1 MGNCHARFG
10 AGENLEIISKGYLSL
25 SFEMVAAAM
34 ESKRLGLCQKPL
46 FVVPNHLTEQWA
58 SEFLRLYPS
67 ANILAATKKD
77 FEPRNRKKFCGRIA
91 TGDYDAIIIG
101 HSQFERIPVS
111 QERQERLLQE
121 QIAEIEEGLE
131 ELKASRAER
140 FTIKSLER
148 TKKGLETRLKKLQDT
163 TRKDDVITFEQLGV
177 DRLYVDEAHAF
188 KNLFL
193 YTKMRNVAGLSTTD
207 AQKSSDMLLKC
218 RYIDEMTDSKG
229 VVFATGTPVSNS
241 MTELYTMMRYL
252 QHDTIRNKG
261 LAHFDCWASTFGE
274 TTTAIELAPEGTG
287 YRARTRFA
295 KFFNLPELM
304 NLFKEAADIK
314 TSDQL
319 NLPTPTPIYHNV
331 VAQPTEIQQ
340 AMVQE
345 LSERA
350 AKVHAGIVDAS
361 VDNML
366 KITSDGRKLGLD
378 QRVINPNLPDDP
390 MSKVNMC
397 VDNIHRIWE
406 EGQADKLTQLVF
418 CDLSTPKNA
427 APSKRAAKA
436 SAGNLDSP
444 EVHALEMLA
453 EKDGGDDEKGF
464 TVYDDIREKLVAR
477 GIPREQ
483 IAFIHEA
490 NTEARKKELFS
501 KVRSGQV
508 RVLMGSTFKMGAG
521 MNVQDRLVALHDLD
535 APWRPGD
542 LEQRSGRIIRQGNM
556 NPEVHIYRY
565 VTEATFDAY
574 LWQTLE
580 NKQKFISQIMTSK
593 SPVRSC
599 DDIDETAL
607 SYAEIKALCAGDER
621 IKEKMDLDV
630 DVARLKLMK
639 ANHQSQQYRLEDNL
653 LRFFPEQIEQNKG
666 FIAGFEADMKTLA
679 ENPHPVDGFAGMTV
693 RGDTLTDK
701 ENAGA
706 ALVDAFK
713 EVKGLEPVQIGSYR
727 GFQMSLTLED
737 FGREYYLTLKGQM
750 THRVPLGKDPRGN
763 LTRIENV
770 LNGMSER
777 LTMVRDKL
785 DSLYA
790 QMETAKA
797 ELGKPFPQEE
807 ELRTKAARLAE
818 LNIEL
823 NIDDKT
829 PLEQM
834 AEEAPRAEIA
844 KSAKPSVLQ
853 KLHSYSAQSQT
864 EPKKSVEEVR

>member
-1 MGNCHARFG
+1 
-10 AGENLEIISKGYLSL
+10 
-25 SFEMVAAAM
+25 
-34 ESKRLGLCQKPL
+34 
-46 FVVPNHLTEQWA
+46 
-58 SEFLRLYPS
+58 
-67 ANILAATKKD
+67 
-77 FEPRNRKKFCGRIA
+77 
-91 TGDYDAIIIG
+91 
-101 HSQFERIPVS
+101 
-111 QERQERLLQE
+111 
-121 QIAEIEEGLE
+121 
-131 ELKASRAER
+131 
-140 FTIKSLER
+140 
-148 TKKGLETRLKKLQDT
+148 
-163 TRKDDVITFEQLGV
+163 
-177 DRLYVDEAHAF
+177 
-188 KNLFL
+188 
-193 YTKMRNVAGLSTTD
+193 
-207 AQKSSDMLLKC
+207 MLLKC
-218 RYIDEMTDSKG
+218 RYIDELTGGKG

-252 QHDTIRNKG
+252 QHDTLQKKG

-304 NLFKEAADIK
+304 TLFKEVADIK

-319 NLPTPTPIYHNV
+319 HIPVPEAVYHNV

-350 AKVHAGIVDAS
+350 AKVHAGAVDAS

-366 KITSDGRKLGLD
+366 RITTDGRKLGLD
-378 QRVINPNLPDDP
+378 QRIINPDLPDDP
-390 MSKVNMC
+390 SSKVNMC
-397 VDNIHRIWE
+397 VDNIYRIWD
-406 EGQADKLTQLVF
+406 EGQADRLTQLVF
-418 CDLSTPKNA
+418 CDLSTPKTG
-427 APSKRAAKA
+427 APAAKA
-436 SAGNLDSP
+436 AKSVAGNLDSP
-444 EVHALEMLA
+444 ELHAVESQIDITP
-453 EKDGGDDEKGF
+453 EPEF
-464 TVYDDIREKLVAR
+464 TVYNDIREKLAAR

-490 NTEARKKELFS
+490 NTEARKKELFA

-542 LEQRSGRIIRQGNM
+542 LEQRSGRIIRQGNR
-556 NPEVHIYRY
+556 NKQVHIFRY

-599 DDIDETAL
+599 EDIDETAL

-639 ANHQSQQYRLEDNL
+639 ANHQSQQYRLEDNI
-653 LRFFPEQIEQNKG
+653 LRHFPEQIEQNKG
-666 FIAGFEADMKTLA
+666 FIAGFQADMQTLA
-679 ENPHPVDGFAGMTV
+679 EHPHPQDGFAGMTV
-693 RGDTLTDK
+693 RGDVLTDK

-706 ALVDAFK
+706 ALVDAMK
-713 EVKGLEPVQIGSYR
+713 EVKGLEPVPIGSYR

-737 FGREYYLTLKGQM
+737 FGKQYVLTLKGKM
-750 THRVPLGKDPRGN
+750 SHRVELGKDPRGN
-763 LTRIENV
+763 LIRIDNALAGMETRLARVQE
-770 LNGMSER
+770 
-777 LTMVRDKL
+777 KL

-797 ELGKPFPQEE
+797 ELGKPFPQEQ
-807 ELRTKAARLAE
+807 ELKEKSARLAQ

-823 NIDDKT
+823 NIDDRT
-829 PLEQM
+829 PM
-834 AEEAPRAEIA
+834 EAMAEIA
-844 KSAKPSVLQ
+844 DSEPEVRPAVSAKSERPSVLA
-853 KLHSYSAQSQT
+853 KLHAPLPQRDSHPKQNET
-864 EPKKSVEEVR
+864 EKEVR

>member
-1 MGNCHARFG
+1 
-10 AGENLEIISKGYLSL
+10 
-25 SFEMVAAAM
+25 
-34 ESKRLGLCQKPL
+34 
-46 FVVPNHLTEQWA
+46 
-58 SEFLRLYPS
+58 
-67 ANILAATKKD
+67 
-77 FEPRNRKKFCGRIA
+77 
-91 TGDYDAIIIG
+91 
-101 HSQFERIPVS
+101 
-111 QERQERLLQE
+111 
-121 QIAEIEEGLE
+121 
-131 ELKASRAER
+131 
-140 FTIKSLER
+140 
-148 TKKGLETRLKKLQDT
+148 
-163 TRKDDVITFEQLGV
+163 
-177 DRLYVDEAHAF
+177 
-188 KNLFL
+188 
-193 YTKMRNVAGLSTTD
+193 MRNVAGLSTTD

-218 RYIDEMTDSKG
+218 RYIDEMTDSRG

-252 QHDTIRNKG
+252 QHDTIRDKG

-314 TSDQL
+314 TADQL
-319 NLPTPTPIYHNV
+319 NLPTPTAIYHNE

-350 AKVHAGIVDAS
+350 AAVHSGSVDPT

-366 KITSDGRKLGLD
+366 RITSDGRKLGLD
-378 QRVINPNLPDDP
+378 QRIINPNLPDEP
-390 MSKVNMC
+390 TSKVNMC

-406 EGQADKLTQLVF
+406 EGHENKLTQLVF
-418 CDLSTPKNA
+418 CDLSTPKSTA
-427 APSKRAAKA
+427 TKKVAKA
-436 SAGNLDSP
+436 PAGNLDSP
-444 EVHALEMLA
+444 ELRALEHLA
-453 EKDGGDDEKGF
+453 EKDGIEDEAGF
-464 TVYDDIREKLVAR
+464 TVYDDIREKLVAK

-490 NTEARKKELFS
+490 NTENRKKELFS

-521 MNVQDRLVALHDLD
+521 MNVQDRLIALHDLD

-542 LEQRSGRIIRQGNM
+542 LEQRSGRIIRQGNL

-593 SPVRSC
+593 SPVRAC

-653 LRFFPEQIEQNKG
+653 IRYFPEQIEQSKG

-679 ENPHPVDGFAGMTV
+679 EHPHPVDGFAGMTV
-693 RGDTLTDK
+693 RGDVLTDK

-713 EVKGLEPVQIGSYR
+713 DVKGLDPVPVGTYR
-727 GFQMSLTLED
+727 GFKMSLTLED
-737 FGREYYLTLKGQM
+737 FGRDYVLTLKGQM
-750 THRVPLGKDPRGN
+750 THRVTLGKDPRGN
-763 LTRIENV
+763 LTRIDNA
-770 LNGMSER
+770 LNGMSDR
-777 LTMVRDKL
+777 LATVQSKL
-785 DSLYA
+785 ESLYS
-790 QMETAKA
+790 QMETAKQ
-797 ELGKPFPQEE
+797 ELGKPFPQED
-807 ELRTKAARLAE
+807 ELKVKSARLAE
-818 LNIEL
+818 LNIAL

-829 PLEQM
+829 PLEAM
-834 AEEAPRAEIA
+834 AEETPSRNEVA
-844 KSAKPSVLQ
+844 KSARPSVLQ
-853 KLHSYSAQSQT
+853 KLHSYEKSSRT
-864 EPKKSVEEVR
+864 ETTKKHKEEVL

>member
-1 MGNCHARFG
+1 M
-10 AGENLEIISKGYLSL
+10 
-25 SFEMVAAAM
+25 
-34 ESKRLGLCQKPL
+34 
-46 FVVPNHLTEQWA
+46 
-58 SEFLRLYPS
+58 
-67 ANILAATKKD
+67 
-77 FEPRNRKKFCGRIA
+77 
-91 TGDYDAIIIG
+91 
-101 HSQFERIPVS
+101 
-111 QERQERLLQE
+111 
-121 QIAEIEEGLE
+121 
-131 ELKASRAER
+131 
-140 FTIKSLER
+140 ER
-148 TKKGLETRLKKLQDT
+148 TKKGLETKLKKLLESG
-163 TRKDDVITFEQLGV
+163 RKDDVVTFEELGV

-218 RYIDEMTDSKG
+218 RYIDELTGGKG

-252 QHDTIRNKG
+252 QHDTLQKKG

-304 NLFKEAADIK
+304 TLFKEVADIK

-319 NLPTPTPIYHNV
+319 HLPVPEAVYHNV

-350 AKVHAGIVDAS
+350 AKVHAGAVDAS

-366 KITSDGRKLGLD
+366 RITTDGRKLGLD
-378 QRVINPNLPDDP
+378 QRIINPDLPDDP
-390 MSKVNMC
+390 SSKVNMC
-397 VDNIHRIWE
+397 VDNIYRIWD

-418 CDLSTPKNA
+418 CDLSTPKTG
-427 APSKRAAKA
+427 APAAKA
-436 SAGNLDSP
+436 AKSVAGNLDIP
-444 EVHALEMLA
+444 ELHAVESQIDITLEP
-453 EKDGGDDEKGF
+453 EF

-490 NTEARKKELFS
+490 NTEARKKELFA

-542 LEQRSGRIIRQGNM
+542 LEQRSGRIIRQGNR
-556 NPEVHIYRY
+556 NKQVHIFRY

-599 DDIDETAL
+599 EDIDETAL

-639 ANHQSQQYRLEDNL
+639 ANHQSQQYRLEDNI
-653 LRFFPEQIEQNKG
+653 LRHFPEQIEQNKG
-666 FIAGFEADMKTLA
+666 FIAGFQADMQTLA
-679 ENPHPVDGFAGMTV
+679 EHPHPQDGFAGMTV
-693 RGDTLTDK
+693 RGDVLTDK

-706 ALVDAFK
+706 ALVDAMK
-713 EVKGLEPVQIGSYR
+713 EVKGLEPVPIGSYR

-737 FGREYYLTLKGQM
+737 FGKQYVLTLKGKM
-750 THRVPLGKDPRGN
+750 SHRVELGKDPRGN
-763 LTRIENV
+763 LIRIDNALAGMETRLARVQE
-770 LNGMSER
+770 
-777 LTMVRDKL
+777 KL

-790 QMETAKA
+790 QMDTAKA
-797 ELGKPFPQEE
+797 ELGKPFPQEQ
-807 ELRTKAARLAE
+807 ELKEKSARLAQ

-823 NIDDKT
+823 NIDDRT
-829 PLEQM
+829 PI
-834 AEEAPRAEIA
+834 EAMVEVADSEPEVRSAVSA
-844 KSAKPSVLQ
+844 KSERPSVLA
-853 KLHSYSAQSQT
+853 KLHAPLPQRDSHPKQNET
-864 EPKKSVEEVR
+864 EKEVR

>member
-1 MGNCHARFG
+1 MKKVNYKKLILPNIPYVFIGLLATKLGQAARLSPG
-10 AGENLEIISKGYLSL
+10 ADFSAKVLNIMDGISMAFSNIMPSFHPIDLLVGIAAAVIIRLVVYFKGKNAKKFRKNLEYGSARWGNRADIEPFMDPVFENNVILTQTESLMMSNRPKDPKNARNKNVLVIGGSGSGKTRFFLKPNLMQMHSSYVVTDPKGS
-25 SFEMVAAAM
+25 
-34 ESKRLGLCQKPL
+34 
-46 FVVPNHLTEQWA
+46 VVCEVGKL
-58 SEFLRLYPS
+58 
-67 ANILAATKKD
+67 
-77 FEPRNRKKFCGRIA
+77 
-91 TGDYDAIIIG
+91 
-101 HSQFERIPVS
+101 
-111 QERQERLLQE
+111 
-121 QIAEIEEGLE
+121 
-131 ELKASRAER
+131 
-140 FTIKSLER
+140 LER
-148 TKKGLETRLKKLQDT
+148 NNYKIKIFNTINFKK
-163 TRKDDVITFEQLGV
+163 
-177 DRLYVDEAHAF
+177 
-188 KNLFL
+188 
-193 YTKMRNVAGLSTTD
+193 S
-207 AQKSSDMLLKC
+207 
-218 RYIDEMTDSKG
+218 
-229 VVFATGTPVSNS
+229 
-241 MTELYTMMRYL
+241 MRYL

-314 TSDQL
+314 TADQL
-319 NLPTPTPIYHNV
+319 NLPTPTPIYHNE

-378 QRVINPNLPDDP
+378 QRIINPNLPDEP
-390 MSKVNMC
+390 TSKVNIC

-406 EGQADKLTQLVF
+406 EGHENKLTQLVF
-418 CDLSTPKNA
+418 CDLSTPKTTG
-427 APSKRAAKA
+427 SKRAAKA
-436 SAGNLDSP
+436 PAGNLDSP
-444 EVHALEMLA
+444 EIRALEMLA
-453 EKDGGDDEKGF
+453 EKDGVEEEAGF

-521 MNVQDRLVALHDLD
+521 MNVQDRLIALHDLD

-653 LRFFPEQIEQNKG
+653 LRYFPEQIEQNKG
-666 FIAGFEADMKTLA
+666 FIAGFEADMPNSKKF
-679 ENPHPVDGFAGMTV
+679 V
-693 RGDTLTDK
+693 
-701 ENAGA
+701 
-706 ALVDAFK
+706 
-713 EVKGLEPVQIGSYR
+713 
-727 GFQMSLTLED
+727 MS
-737 FGREYYLTLKGQM
+737 
-750 THRVPLGKDPRGN
+750 
-763 LTRIENV
+763 
-770 LNGMSER
+770 
-777 LTMVRDKL
+777 
-785 DSLYA
+785 
-790 QMETAKA
+790 
-797 ELGKPFPQEE
+797 
-807 ELRTKAARLAE
+807 
-818 LNIEL
+818 
-823 NIDDKT
+823 
-829 PLEQM
+829 
-834 AEEAPRAEIA
+834 
-844 KSAKPSVLQ
+844 
-853 KLHSYSAQSQT
+853 
-864 EPKKSVEEVR
+864 

>member
-1 MGNCHARFG
+1 
-10 AGENLEIISKGYLSL
+10 
-25 SFEMVAAAM
+25 
-34 ESKRLGLCQKPL
+34 
-46 FVVPNHLTEQWA
+46 
-58 SEFLRLYPS
+58 
-67 ANILAATKKD
+67 
-77 FEPRNRKKFCGRIA
+77 
-91 TGDYDAIIIG
+91 
-101 HSQFERIPVS
+101 
-111 QERQERLLQE
+111 
-121 QIAEIEEGLE
+121 
-131 ELKASRAER
+131 
-140 FTIKSLER
+140 
-148 TKKGLETRLKKLQDT
+148 
-163 TRKDDVITFEQLGV
+163 
-177 DRLYVDEAHAF
+177 
-188 KNLFL
+188 
-193 YTKMRNVAGLSTTD
+193 MRNVAGLSTTD

-252 QHDTIRNKG
+252 QHDTIKGKG

-314 TSDQL
+314 TADQL

-350 AKVHAGIVDAS
+350 AKVHAGIVDPAT
-361 VDNML
+361 DNML

-378 QRVINPNLPDDP
+378 QRVINPNLPDEP
-390 MSKVNMC
+390 TSKVNMC
-397 VDNIHRIWE
+397 VDNIFRIWD

-418 CDLSTPKNA
+418 CDLSTPKA

-436 SAGNLDSP
+436 AAGNLDSP
-444 EVHALEMLA
+444 ELHALEMLA
-453 EKDGGDDEKGF
+453 EKDGTPDDTNF

-556 NPEVHIYRY
+556 NPEVHIFRY

-593 SPVRSC
+593 SPVRAC

-679 ENPHPVDGFAGMTV
+679 EHPHPDDGFAGMTV
-693 RGDTLTDK
+693 RGDVLTDK

-713 EVKGLEPVQIGSYR
+713 EVKGLEPVPIGSYR

-737 FGREYYLTLKGQM
+737 FGRDYVLTLKGQM
-750 THRVPLGKDPRGN
+750 SHRVTLGKDPRGN
-763 LTRIENV
+763 LTRIDNA
-770 LNGMSER
+770 LNGMTDR
-777 LTMVRDKL
+777 LTTVRSKL
-785 DSLYA
+785 DSLYS

-807 ELRTKAARLAE
+807 ELRVKSARLAE
-818 LNIEL
+818 LNIAL

-829 PLEQM
+829 PLEAM
-834 AEEAPRAEIA
+834 VEDAPRAEIA
-844 KSAKPSVLQ
+844 KSTKPSVLQ
-853 KLHSYSAQSQT
+853 KLHSYGAPSKT

>member
-1 MGNCHARFG
+1 MRRSRT
-10 AGENLEIISKGYLSL
+10 LRPKDYLS
-25 SFEMVAAAM
+25 SF
-34 ESKRLGLCQKPL
+34 
-46 FVVPNHLTEQWA
+46 
-58 SEFLRLYPS
+58 
-67 ANILAATKKD
+67 
-77 FEPRNRKKFCGRIA
+77 
-91 TGDYDAIIIG
+91 
-101 HSQFERIPVS
+101 
-111 QERQERLLQE
+111 
-121 QIAEIEEGLE
+121 
-131 ELKASRAER
+131 
-140 FTIKSLER
+140 
-148 TKKGLETRLKKLQDT
+148 
-163 TRKDDVITFEQLGV
+163 
-177 DRLYVDEAHAF
+177 
-188 KNLFL
+188 FL

-252 QHDTIRNKG
+252 QHDTIKGKG

-314 TSDQL
+314 TADQL

-350 AKVHAGIVDAS
+350 AKVHAGIVDPAT
-361 VDNML
+361 DNML

-378 QRVINPNLPDDP
+378 QRVINPNLPDEP
-390 MSKVNMC
+390 TSKVNMC
-397 VDNIHRIWE
+397 VDNIFRIWD

-418 CDLSTPKNA
+418 CDLSTPKA

-436 SAGNLDSP
+436 AAGNLDSP
-444 EVHALEMLA
+444 ELHALEMLA
-453 EKDGGDDEKGF
+453 EKDGTPDDTNF

-556 NPEVHIYRY
+556 NPEVHIFRY

-593 SPVRSC
+593 SPVRAC

-679 ENPHPVDGFAGMTV
+679 EHPHPDDGFAGMTV
-693 RGDTLTDK
+693 RGDVLTDK

-713 EVKGLEPVQIGSYR
+713 EVKGLEPVPIGSYR

-737 FGREYYLTLKGQM
+737 FGRDYVLTLKGQM
-750 THRVPLGKDPRGN
+750 SHRVTLGKDPRGN
-763 LTRIENV
+763 LTRIDNA
-770 LNGMSER
+770 LNGMTDR
-777 LTMVRDKL
+777 LTTVRSKL
-785 DSLYA
+785 DSLYS

-807 ELRTKAARLAE
+807 ELRVKSARLAE
-818 LNIEL
+818 LNIAL

-829 PLEQM
+829 PLEAM
-834 AEEAPRAEIA
+834 VEDAPRAEIA
-844 KSAKPSVLQ
+844 KSTKPSVLQ
-853 KLHSYSAQSQT
+853 KLHSYGAPSKT